1 VVRPPGG
8 RAGGRPDRPDPRP
21 PRDGPRGGGG
31 PAPAQPPVPL
41 RGDGRRLA
49 HERTASNIAAAETDL
64 LRLAPDDYVCGQ
76 MPSLLAHVR
85 AHLPLGDPRHARM
98 EELAVISRHRTLS
111 PVERNILVSV
121 VRASQSEARREV
133 MRVRSFRNV
142 LYIATAL
149 MTLAANALRRPA
161 CARRARSGGQPDDA
175 GRAPRRTAHLHR
187 HDELA
192 G

>member
-1 VVRPPGG
+1 
-8 RAGGRPDRPDPRP
+8 
-21 PRDGPRGGGG
+21 
-31 PAPAQPPVPL
+31 
-41 RGDGRRLA
+41 
-49 HERTASNIAAAETDL
+49 
-64 LRLAPDDYVCGQ
+64 

-175 GRAPRRTAHLHR
+175 GRAPRRTAHVDG

-192 G
+192 GWRRGGDRDRGRQGAAGAEGGRRAGDGRGGHGVAVAGRLTGGGRRLFEDHLAGGPGSLERTRVIESPNDVNHLC